1 MHKLTKATILLL
13 ILLCTGCGK
22 QPLSTTEAILY
33 KAESFLKNNPDSALI
48 LLNEIE
54 EPEALDND
62 IFAKWCLLY
71 GNVKLEELSTKQIE
85 RALEWYMRHGTIK
98 EKAQILL
105 YLGKSLADQD
115 EYDQAMS
122 HYINAYEIAQEHNL
136 YDIAGNA
143 SCYMGDLYEQKN
155 LVDKAIQKYRIA
167 AEHFKAANNT
177 KGYVCSLR
185 DLGRDYALSDSLSA
199 ALQVTLHADSIAS
212 VLNNKNVHSSIMNSL
227 GNIYLMYHEYE
238 KAESCFQNA
247 LHLGSNKLPN
257 YTALVEL
264 YIQTNSLSKA
274 YEMLSQIPTDNPKYS
289 YNISNFYYQLY
300 KAEGKYQKAMEKLE
314 ECIILLD
321 SVVNVENQSKI
332 LEIETK
338 YNHLKIQSENNKL
351 KIAQQKSTII
361 SSICVCFALL
371 VLLGYFLYKEKATK
385 KIQKQ
390 QFELDQIKYEL
401 ATVSLELERKKN
413 QLAANKEKNVN
424 ADILKNEIA
433 GLTIKYRTLQ
443 RKILQNSSVY
453 KKLLNL
459 TKQNIPRNDKVLITT
474 ELWKQIT
481 EQIGIIYPNLKSYV
495 LCLCPDM
502 MEQEWQYCCFYI
514 CGFDGKDEAKLLNLN
529 PNSVRTKHVRFR
541 QRLNITL
548 PPKAT
553 LYDYLINNMD

>member
-1 MHKLTKATILLL
+1 
-13 ILLCTGCGK
+13 
-22 QPLSTTEAILY
+22 
-33 KAESFLKNNPDSALI
+33 
-48 LLNEIE
+48 
-54 EPEALDND
+54 
-62 IFAKWCLLY
+62 
-71 GNVKLEELSTKQIE
+71 
-85 RALEWYMRHGTIK
+85 
-98 EKAQILL
+98 
-105 YLGKSLADQD
+105 
-115 EYDQAMS
+115 
-122 HYINAYEIAQEHNL
+122 
-136 YDIAGNA
+136 
-143 SCYMGDLYEQKN
+143 
-155 LVDKAIQKYRIA
+155 
-167 AEHFKAANNT
+167 
-177 KGYVCSLR
+177 
-185 DLGRDYALSDSLSA
+185 
-199 ALQVTLHADSIAS
+199 
-212 VLNNKNVHSSIMNSL
+212 
-227 GNIYLMYHEYE
+227 MYHT
-238 KAESCFQNA
+238 S
-247 LHLGSNKLPN
+247 G
-257 YTALVEL
+257 
-264 YIQTNSLSKA
+264 LSGR
-274 YEMLSQIPTDNPKYS
+274 L
-289 YNISNFYYQLY
+289 
-300 KAEGKYQKAMEKLE
+300 
-314 ECIILLD
+314 
-321 SVVNVENQSKI
+321 ENQSKI

>member
-1 MHKLTKATILLL
+1 MHKLTQIAILLL
-13 ILLCTGCGK
+13 LLLCTGCGK
-22 QPLSTTEAILY
+22 QPLSTTEEILY
-33 KAESFLKNNPDSALI
+33 KAEEILKINKDSALI

-54 EPEALDND
+54 EPENLDND
-62 IFAKWCLLY
+62 IFSKWCLLY
-71 GNVKLEELSTKQIE
+71 GNVKLQDLSTKQIE
-85 RALEWYMRHGTIK
+85 RALEWYMRQDAIK

-105 YLGKSLADQD
+105 YLGKSLVDQD
-115 EYDQAMS
+115 EHDKAMS
-122 HYINAYEIAQEHNL
+122 HYIKAYEIAQKHNL

-155 LVDKAIQKYRIA
+155 LLDKAIQKYRIA
-167 AEHFKAANNT
+167 AELFKAANNT
-177 KGYVCSLR
+177 KSYVCSLR

-199 ALQVTLHADSIAS
+199 ALRVTLHADSIAS
-212 VLNNKNVHSSIMNSL
+212 VLDNKNVRSSVMNSL
-227 GNIYLMYHEYE
+227 GNIYLMYLEYE

-257 YTALVEL
+257 YAALVEL

-274 YEMLSQIPTDNPKYS
+274 YEMLSQIPIDNPKYS
-289 YNISNFYYQLY
+289 YNINNFYYQIY

-314 ECIILLD
+314 ECSILLD
-321 SVVNVENQSKI
+321 SVVDAENQSKI

-338 YNHLKIQSENNKL
+338 YNHLKIQSENNEL
-351 KIAQQKSTII
+351 KIARQKSAII
-361 SSICVCFALL
+361 SSICICFTLL
-371 VLLGYFLYKEKATK
+371 VLLGYFLYKKKATE

-390 QFELDQIKYEL
+390 QFELDRIKYEL
-401 ATVSLELERKKN
+401 ATLSLELERKKN
-413 QLAANKEKNVN
+413 QLAANKEKNANV
-424 ADILKNEIA
+424 DKLEDEIA

-443 RKILQNSSVY
+443 QKILQNSSVY
-453 KKLLNL
+453 KKLLSL
-459 TKQNIPRNDKVLITT
+459 TKQNIPRNDKVLITA

-502 MEQEWQYCCFYI
+502 TEQEWQYCCFYV

-541 QRLNITL
+541 QRLNVTL
-548 PPKAT
+548 SPKTT